1 MTKSSTDVLQELVQI
16 ARDSKSFYESAS
28 KEVDDPNLRLDF
40 QRMAEIKGELITQ
53 LSSQISAR
61 GDVPETSGTFA
72 GTLRKG
78 YGELL
83 AHMRSKKGAA
93 KTYTAQL
100 EETEDRL
107 LKHYEQ
113 ALKETSS
120 PQVREVLTAQLPKL
134 RQCHDEMKQLKLRLA
149 A

>member
-1 MTKSSTDVLQELVQI
+1 MTKSNTDVLQELVQI
-16 ARDSKSFYESAS
+16 ARDSKTFYESAS

-61 GDVPETSGTFA
+61 GDVPEASGTFA

-83 AHMRSKKGAA
+83 AHMRGKKGAA

-107 LKHYEQ
+107 LKHFKT
-113 ALKETSS
+113 ALAEVQS
-120 PQVREVLTAQLPKL
+120 PEVRGVLTAQLPRL
-134 RQCHDEMKQLKLRLA
+134 QQCHDAMHRLKQQLA

>member
-1 MTKSSTDVLQELVQI
+1 MTKSNTDVLQELVQI

-72 GTLRKG
+72 GATTFKCSVPVG
-78 YGELL
+78 VP
-83 AHMRSKKGAA
+83 
-93 KTYTAQL
+93 T
-100 EETEDRL
+100 
-107 LKHYEQ
+107 
-113 ALKETSS
+113 
-120 PQVREVLTAQLPKL
+120 
-134 RQCHDEMKQLKLRLA
+134 
-149 A
+149 